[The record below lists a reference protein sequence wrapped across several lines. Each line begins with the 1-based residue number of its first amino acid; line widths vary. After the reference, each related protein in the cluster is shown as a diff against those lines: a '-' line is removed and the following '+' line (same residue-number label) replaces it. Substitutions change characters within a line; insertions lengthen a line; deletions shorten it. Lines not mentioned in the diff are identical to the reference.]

1 MEMMVMRSDET
12 LMGSWVWEGAMGP
25 LLQARAGL
33 ATAPS
38 EREIQ
43 DVVVRRFSKDGRRKK
58 DTIL

>member
-1 MEMMVMRSDET
+1 MRSDET